1 MIPKQPEKLR
11 RLVPLARVAS
21 VPASL
26 AFYAK
31 LGFDL
36 VNTLGGDEPP
46 WAWLRSGQADLMIER
61 ATLPVASDVVSEH
74 PAVLFYLYVDDVYR
88 FHTAISQ
95 AGVTAGELVF
105 PTHSPMGE
113 FRVVDPDGY
122 VLLVGQNY

>member
-1 MIPKQPEKLR
+1 VIPKQPEKLR

-36 VNTLGGDEPP
+36 VNALGGDEPH

-61 ATLPVASDVVSEH
+61 ATLPVVSEQQ
-74 PAVLFYLYVDDVYR
+74 AVLFYLYVDDVYR

>member
-11 RLVPLARVAS
+11 RLVPLVRVAS

-36 VNTLGGDEPP
+36 VNTLGGDEPH

-61 ATLPVASDVVSEH
+61 ATLPVTSEQQ
-74 PAVLFYLYVDDVYR
+74 AVLFYLYVDDVYR